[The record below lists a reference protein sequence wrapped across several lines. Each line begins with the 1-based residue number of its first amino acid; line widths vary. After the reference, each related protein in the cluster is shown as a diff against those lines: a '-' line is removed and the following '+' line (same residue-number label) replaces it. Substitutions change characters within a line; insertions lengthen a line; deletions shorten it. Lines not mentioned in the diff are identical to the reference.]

1 MTRWHS
7 ERGFTIMEMTV
18 VVVIAAIL
26 IALSYTSWQGYTAQQ
41 RLRFG
46 TMQVATDLRE
56 AEERAKAER
65 TQYTITFTGLSSAYI
80 IARTGGGFR
89 ENVSL
94 PSGVS
99 PQAST
104 TVTFTPFGQPDAA
117 HTVTLQ
123 NGAGTRT
130 ASIDTVGGITY
141 QGP

>member
-1 MTRWHS
+1 
-7 ERGFTIMEMTV
+7 IMEMTV

>member
-1 MTRWHS
+1 MRRWHS
-7 ERGFTIMEMTV
+7 ERGFTMLEMTV
-18 VVVIAAIL
+18 VIVIATIL

-46 TMQVATDLRE
+46 AMQVATDLRE

-65 TQYTITFTGLSSAYI
+65 AQYTIMFTGSSSGYRI
-80 IARTGGGFR
+80 QRTSGGFT
-89 ENVSL
+89 ENASL
-94 PSGVS
+94 PTGVS
-99 PQAST
+99 PQASD

-123 NGAGTRT
+123 NAAGTRT